1 MNQKIYEYKDA
12 LNWFLAEWGDR
23 SDYNEYSE
31 VSSEASELVD
41 LVESLVGD
49 TDLGFPLN
57 VTVVRYASSLQFLTF
72 LFQIVEETLG
82 RKIEIVQRQG
92 ALLIVEGEQLLSVYL
107 PKNGLPLAD
116 FLGREGLK
124 DRLLIATRNEGKTKE
139 FRQIFEQMGFEVEN
153 LNDYP
158 DLPEVAE
165 TGMTFEE
172 NARLKAETISQL
184 TGKMVLADDSG
195 LMVDI
200 LGGLPGV
207 WSARFAGVGATDL
220 ENNAKLLHELAMVFE
235 LKDRSAKFHTTL
247 VVASPGKESLVV
259 EADWPGYINFEPKGE
274 NGFGYDPLFL
284 VGETGKT
291 SAQLT
296 LEEKNQQ
303 SHRALAVKKLVEVFP
318 PWQNMSDSHGD
329 RQIVEEIKNHY
340 KGKVDAIFHNG
351 DSELESTDPVWEGIH
366 VVKGNMDFYGEYP
379 ERLVTQLGPTRIIQT
394 HGHLFQINFSFQK
407 LDLWAQEEDADIC
420 LYGHLH
426 IPDAW
431 KEGRTLFLNPGSVS
445 LPRGPI
451 QECLYAKVEI
461 DADSYRVEFL
471 NRKHEVYEPL
481 TKEFDR

>member
-12 LNWFLAEWGDR
+12 LNWFLAEWGER

-57 VTVVRYASSLQFLTF
+57 LTVVRYASSLQFLTF

-116 FLGREGLK
+116 FLGQEGLK

-318 PWQNMSDSHGD
+318 AWQN
-329 RQIVEEIKNHY
+329 K
-340 KGKVDAIFHNG
+340 
-351 DSELESTDPVWEGIH
+351 
-366 VVKGNMDFYGEYP
+366 
-379 ERLVTQLGPTRIIQT
+379 
-394 HGHLFQINFSFQK
+394 
-407 LDLWAQEEDADIC
+407 
-420 LYGHLH
+420 
-426 IPDAW
+426 
-431 KEGRTLFLNPGSVS
+431 
-445 LPRGPI
+445 
-451 QECLYAKVEI
+451 
-461 DADSYRVEFL
+461 
-471 NRKHEVYEPL
+471 
-481 TKEFDR
+481 

>member
-12 LNWFLAEWGDR
+12 LNWFLAEWGER

-31 VSSEASELVD
+31 VTSEASELVD

-57 VTVVRYASSLQFLTF
+57 VTVVRYASSLQSLTF

-107 PKNGLPLAD
+107 PQNGLPLAD
-116 FLGREGLK
+116 FLGQEGLK

-318 PWQNMSDSHGD
+318 AWQN
-329 RQIVEEIKNHY
+329 K
-340 KGKVDAIFHNG
+340 
-351 DSELESTDPVWEGIH
+351 
-366 VVKGNMDFYGEYP
+366 
-379 ERLVTQLGPTRIIQT
+379 
-394 HGHLFQINFSFQK
+394 
-407 LDLWAQEEDADIC
+407 
-420 LYGHLH
+420 
-426 IPDAW
+426 
-431 KEGRTLFLNPGSVS
+431 
-445 LPRGPI
+445 
-451 QECLYAKVEI
+451 
-461 DADSYRVEFL
+461 
-471 NRKHEVYEPL
+471 
-481 TKEFDR
+481 

>member
-1 MNQKIYEYKDA
+1 M
-12 LNWFLAEWGDR
+12 
-23 SDYNEYSE
+23 
-31 VSSEASELVD
+31 
-41 LVESLVGD
+41 
-49 TDLGFPLN
+49 
-57 VTVVRYASSLQFLTF
+57 
-72 LFQIVEETLG
+72 
-82 RKIEIVQRQG
+82 QRQG

-116 FLGREGLK
+116 FLGQEGLK

-158 DLPEVAE
+158 DFPEVTE

-318 PWQNMSDSHGD
+318 AWQN
-329 RQIVEEIKNHY
+329 K
-340 KGKVDAIFHNG
+340 
-351 DSELESTDPVWEGIH
+351 
-366 VVKGNMDFYGEYP
+366 
-379 ERLVTQLGPTRIIQT
+379 
-394 HGHLFQINFSFQK
+394 
-407 LDLWAQEEDADIC
+407 
-420 LYGHLH
+420 
-426 IPDAW
+426 
-431 KEGRTLFLNPGSVS
+431 
-445 LPRGPI
+445 
-451 QECLYAKVEI
+451 
-461 DADSYRVEFL
+461 
-471 NRKHEVYEPL
+471 
-481 TKEFDR
+481 